1 MPIEIHELVIR
12 AVIDPHHPSRPSSG
26 HLALDPQ
33 ELQRLK
39 REIAAACLEHL
50 RDELAA
56 KTSR

>member
-1 MPIEIHELVIR
+1 MPIEIRELVIR
-12 AVIDPHHPSRPSSG
+12 TVVDPHPSNTPSG

-33 ELQRLK
+33 ELQQLK
-39 REIAAACLEHL
+39 NEIAAACLERL

>member
-1 MPIEIHELVIR
+1 MIR
-12 AVIDPHHPSRPSSG
+12 TVVDSHPFRTPAS

-33 ELQRLK
+33 ELQQLK
-39 REIAAACLEHL
+39 NEIAAACLERL

>member
-12 AVIDPHHPSRPSSG
+12 AVVDPHPSRAFAG
-26 HLALDPQ
+26 HLAVDPQ
-33 ELQRLK
+33 ELQQLK
-39 REIAAACLEHL
+39 NEIAAACLERL

>member
-12 AVIDPHHPSRPSSG
+12 AVIDPQSPRTLSG
-26 HLALDPQ
+26 LLALDPQ

-39 REIAAACLEHL
+39 REIAAECLAHL

-56 KTSR
+56 RTDR

>member
-12 AVIDPHHPSRPSSG
+12 AVVDPHPSRIRTGP
-26 HLALDPQ
+26 LALDPQ

-39 REIAAACLEHL
+39 REIAAECLERL